1 MQNNNNC
8 KNSIVIVLCLS
19 IIILLGFSNA
29 ETEFIPSTAE
39 ELKYQRMVTF
49 YYDTNGESCYDE
61 QYCTLIVRNINRY
74 CTVWFHQYYW
84 EPAAS
89 VVFNKQKEV
98 IDVIPFAGYGTIIKY
113 DVPQNA
119 NYIVISCVR
128 DMMESVRPAAITAAQ
143 KTPAPTK
150 EITPAPT
157 VEKTPTPTP
166 TETPAPTVEKKQSAS
181 QEKRKTEA
189 NDDLPLDR
197 VITDGGFSRIFRTIG
212 VVGDSLSSG
221 AMTYNIADEEAK
233 QKNATMYEYSW
244 IQYMARYCGSTAYNF
259 SFSGM
264 STDSFFNAD
273 WCKPAL
279 DMLTDG
285 EHLCQAYFIALGHND
300 YNHNLAI
307 GSLDDVDLENWDNNA
322 NTYIGNYAR
331 IISTIKNVQPTAKIF
346 PILMKN
352 EKTYGEYNDAIRQV
366 VTLFPENVYLLEMD
380 KYAEKRQSWEVTL
393 GHGNAI
399 GYLNYSY
406 QVSSYVD
413 WYIRHYPD
421 EFAYVQ
427 FIGTDYE
434 YYLGFRTRPE

>member
-1 MQNNNNC
+1 
-8 KNSIVIVLCLS
+8 
-19 IIILLGFSNA
+19 
-29 ETEFIPSTAE
+29 
-39 ELKYQRMVTF
+39 
-49 YYDTNGESCYDE
+49 
-61 QYCTLIVRNINRY
+61 
-74 CTVWFHQYYW
+74 
-84 EPAAS
+84 
-89 VVFNKQKEV
+89 
-98 IDVIPFAGYGTIIKY
+98 
-113 DVPQNA
+113 
-119 NYIVISCVR
+119 
-128 DMMESVRPAAITAAQ
+128 
-143 KTPAPTK
+143 
-150 EITPAPT
+150 
-157 VEKTPTPTP
+157 
-166 TETPAPTVEKKQSAS
+166 
-181 QEKRKTEA
+181 
-189 NDDLPLDR
+189 
-197 VITDGGFSRIFRTIG
+197 
-212 VVGDSLSSG
+212 
-221 AMTYNIADEEAK
+221 
-233 QKNATMYEYSW
+233 
-244 IQYMARYCGSTAYNF
+244 MARYCGSTAYNF

-406 QVSSYVD
+406 NTDFSTVRCGFF
-413 WYIRHYPD
+413 IRKRLTARERKASMRKDSFGIIPC
-421 EFAYVQ
+421 
-427 FIGTDYE
+427 GCP
-434 YYLGFRTRPE
+434 GR